1 MRRTS
6 VGRPGSPHADRAQ
19 WIAGFGQERRRGCA
33 GAAARGAGAVRGSD
47 RGGDL
52 ACCISPSFQTGVAAY
67 EVAAAL
73 ATEQLQLGHDVVV
86 DAVNALEVVRT
97 MWRRVATRAGV
108 EMSVIEVVCSDP
120 AVHRRRLGSRVRD
133 IDGFPEP
140 TWDEV
145 SERQMGWDEWTDRR
159 LVLDSLE
166 PLDANVERALR
177 HVGTKPP

>member
-1 MRRTS
+1 MLIVLS
-6 VGRPGSPHADRAQ
+6 GLPGSGKSAVADALGRRLGAPVLSVDPIEAAIWRA
-19 WIAGFGQERRRGCA
+19 G
-33 GAAARGAGAVRGSD
+33 
-47 RGGDL
+47 
-52 ACCISPSFQTGVAAY
+52 ISPSFQTGVAAY